1 MKPGMILYREELT
14 MLLMMPPEEQSEAI
28 SLLAKRFLLG
38 EEPQT
43 DNMRVD
49 LFLQIA
55 IPKQEADDE
64 AYNKRIE
71 AARNAG
77 KMSAAS
83 RASVND
89 GSTNVNDR
97 STTVDD
103 RSTSVNKPEPKPEPE
118 LKPNQKPVVVAFR
131 PPTLD
136 EVKEYCNE
144 RNSGISAEHF
154 YDYYSSNGWQVGR
167 TKMKDWKAAV
177 RTWERT
183 EFKRSEPKKTTTLS
197 DGDFISHEWDY
208 DKLQAIA
215 EARGLQR

>member
-1 MKPGMILYREELT
+1 MKPGMILYREELG
-14 MLLMMPPEEQSEAI
+14 MLLMMTAEDAGEAI
-28 SLLAKRFLLG
+28 RLLARRFLRDI
-38 EEPQT
+38 EPQT
-43 DNMRVD
+43 DNERIAD
-49 LFLQIA
+49 FLASALPKLDKDIA
-55 IPKQEADDE
+55 EYEKKVSAGQAGGKQSASKRQAQSKHTASTSQAEAKQEA
-64 AYNKRIE
+64 
-71 AARNAG
+71 
-77 KMSAAS
+77 
-83 RASVND
+83 
-89 GSTNVNDR
+89 
-97 STTVDD
+97 
-103 RSTSVNKPEPKPEPE
+103 STSQRNKEQGTRNIE
-118 LKPNQKPVVVAFR
+118 QKNKEPVVVAFR

-183 EFKRSEPKKTTTLS
+183 EFKRSEPKTTTTLS